1 MKLSIKTKI
10 LISSILCFVLI
21 SCEDFLEID
30 APDQKM
36 ISQVVFDK
44 DETAL
49 SAMQG
54 IYNQLFLAAFSGG
67 SFDSVT
73 ILSGVSGGILSPVY
87 ATDLPYVEF
96 EQHEILPSNFRNLN
110 LWLSAFNIIYLTN
123 SLLEG
128 IENSKGISDEVYN
141 QLKGEASFVRAF
153 TYFYLVNLYGEVPL
167 ILTTNYQ
174 ENALASRNSIT
185 AVYDQIL
192 LDLQTA
198 EKLLEDH
205 YRNGERTQINR
216 FVAVAMSARVHLFL
230 ENWEE
235 AERLSSEVIAQS
247 STYQILED
255 LNQVFLADSK
265 EAIWQLSPEG
275 RGNAAKHTNEGS
287 LLIINPAFPSRATLK
302 LAPEFIATL
311 DTTDKRLN
319 HWIDLNE
326 TLGYYFPY
334 KYKIRSSTALPIEE
348 YSVVLRLAEQYL
360 IRAEARAMQGNLSG
374 AIEDLDV
381 IRKRADKELIAS
393 INPGVTQNDL
403 LNLIAKEREK
413 ELFTEWGHRWLDL
426 KRTGKAGQVLG
437 TDDPFWQATDIYYP
451 IPEEEHMKNPN
462 LNQNN
467 GY

>member
-1 MKLSIKTKI
+1 M
-10 LISSILCFVLI
+10 

-30 APDQKM
+30 SPDQKM

-54 IYNQLFLAAFSGG
+54 IYNQLFQASFSGG

-73 ILSGVSGGILSPVY
+73 ILSGVSGGILSPIY

-141 QLKGEASFVRAF
+141 QLKGEASLVRAF

-174 ENALASRNSIT
+174 ENALASRNSIP

-192 LDLQTA
+192 LDLQAA
-198 EKLLEDH
+198 ENLLEDH
-205 YRNGERTQINR
+205 YRNGERTQLNR
-216 FVAVAMSARVHLFL
+216 FVAVAMLARVHLYL
-230 ENWEE
+230 ENWAE

-247 STYQILED
+247 GTYQILED
-255 LNQVFLADSK
+255 LNQVFLADSR

-275 RGNAAKHTNEGS
+275 DGSGSTHTNEGS
-287 LLIINPAFPSRATLK
+287 LLIINPAFPSRARLK

-311 DTTDKRLN
+311 DTTDKRLH
-319 HWIDLNE
+319 HWIGYNE

-334 KYKIRSSTALPIEE
+334 KYKIRSSTTLPIEE

-374 AIEDLDV
+374 TIEDLDV

-403 LNLIAKEREK
+403 LNLIAEEREK

-451 IPEEEHMKNPN
+451 IPEEERMKNPN